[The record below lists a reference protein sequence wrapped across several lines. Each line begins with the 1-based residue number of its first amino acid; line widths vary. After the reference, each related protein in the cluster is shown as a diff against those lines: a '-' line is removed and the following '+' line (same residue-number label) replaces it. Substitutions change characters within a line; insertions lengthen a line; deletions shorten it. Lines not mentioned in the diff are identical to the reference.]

1 MHRLLLVALAT
12 SLLWSCGG
20 TVAQAQVAP
29 GSPTAAIG
37 VITFGFDVNAS
48 TLRVDRP
55 MGVFAVTNAA
65 IGWSAWLN
73 EPAGGETVNVMYV
86 SEGADGY
93 ETFIH
98 QELLVVASPLLTI
111 LANTSDIGAIV
122 GAKPGLYTMRI
133 LQHARI
139 LAQGTF
145 RLTAAP

>member
-1 MHRLLLVALAT
+1 MAV
-12 SLLWSCGG
+12 GM
-20 TVAQAQVAP
+20 
-29 GSPTAAIG
+29 
-37 VITFGFDVNAS
+37 ITFGFDVNAS

-73 EPAGGETVNVMYV
+73 EPTGGETVNVMYV
-86 SEGADGY
+86 SAGADGY

-111 LANTSDIGAIV
+111 LANTSDLGTIV

-145 RLTAAP
+145 RLTATP

>member
-37 VITFGFDVNAS
+37 VITFGYDVDAS
-48 TLRVDRP
+48 TLRVNRP

-73 EPAGGETVNVMYV
+73 EPAGGKTVNVMYV
-86 SEGADGY
+86 SEGAGGY

-111 LANTSDIGAIV
+111 LANTSDLGVIV

-133 LQHARI
+133 LQRTRI

-145 RLTAAP
+145 RLTATP

>member
-37 VITFGFDVNAS
+37 VITFGYDVDAS
-48 TLRVDRP
+48 TLRVNRP

-73 EPAGGETVNVMYV
+73 EPAGGKTVNAMYV
-86 SEGADGY
+86 SEGAGGY

-111 LANTSDIGAIV
+111 LANTSDLGAIV

-133 LQHARI
+133 LQRTRI

-145 RLTAAP
+145 RLTATP